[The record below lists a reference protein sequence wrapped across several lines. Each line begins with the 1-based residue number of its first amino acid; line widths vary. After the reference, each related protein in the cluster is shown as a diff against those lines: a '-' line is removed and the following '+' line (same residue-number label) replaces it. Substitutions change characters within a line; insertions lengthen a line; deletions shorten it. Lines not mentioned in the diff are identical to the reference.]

1 MVFRPRS
8 FTSIERGASRASV
21 SREDTCRIAV
31 ESWLAQVSEEIV
43 EEERGVDEEEVH
55 LHFGTTID
63 AGELSSLPIHSSC
76 RGLLA

>member
-8 FTSIERGASRASV
+8 FTSIERGASRVSV

-43 EEERGVDEEEVH
+43 EEERGVDKEEVH